1 MSGAGSA
8 GKGKK
13 ERKDLFFQKLNKLL
27 DEYTKVFVVGADN
40 VGSNHMQKIRL
51 SLRGKAVLLMGKNT
65 MVRKVLRTRVAQNPA
80 LETLLPHVKG
90 NVGFVF
96 TNADLTTTRD
106 LILGNRVAAPAKAGA
121 IAPNDVMVP
130 AGPTGMEP
138 TMTSFLQ
145 ALNIPSKIAK
155 GQIEIV
161 SDVDLIRKGQ
171 KVGSSEASL
180 LAKLN
185 IRPFSYGLSITVVY
199 DNGSV
204 FDPALL
210 NMTDSDVIRS
220 FQAAVQQVVAVSL
233 FSSHLTLPA
242 VPQALIR
249 VYKDILSIAV
259 QTETKFPRVQ
269 KFLDYLA
276 NPDAFKSA
284 APAAAA
290 PATSSSA
297 AAPAAKAA
305 EKPKEEEK
313 EESDGDM
320 GLGLFD

>member
-1 MSGAGSA
+1 MSGGGS
-8 GKGKK
+8 GKK
-13 ERKDLFFQKLNKLL
+13 ERKDGFFVKLNKLL
-27 DEYTKVFVVGADN
+27 DEYTKIFVVGADN

-51 SLRGKAVLLMGKNT
+51 SLRGKGVLLMGKNT
-65 MVRKVLRTRVAQNPA
+65 MVRKVLRNRLAQNPTF
-80 LETLLPHVKG
+80 ESLLPHVKG

-96 TNADLTTTRD
+96 TNSDLTGTRD
-106 LILGNRVAAPAKAGA
+106 LLLSNRVAAPAKAGS
-121 IAPNDVMVP
+121 IAPNDVTVP

-161 SDVDLIRKGQ
+161 NDVELIKKGQ

-185 IRPFSYGLSITVVY
+185 IRPFSYGLSVTVVF

-210 NMTDSDVIRS
+210 NLTDADVIKS
-220 FQAAVQQVVAVSL
+220 FGAAIQQVVAVSL
-233 FSSHLTLPA
+233 FSGHLTLPA
-242 VPQALIR
+242 VPQALISA
-249 VYKDILSIAV
+249 YKNVLAV
-259 QTETKFPRVQ
+259 AVETEHKFPRVQ
-269 KFLDYLA
+269 KYLDYLA
-276 NPDAFKSA
+276 NPDAFKAEASTA
-284 APAAAA
+284 APAAA
-290 PATSSSA
+290 TA
-297 AAPAAKAA
+297 AAPAASSKPA

-320 GLGLFD
+320 GFGLFD